1 MANEGQISLS
11 GGSSIVSAVIDWSAT
26 TNESANTTTITAILF
41 VIKNQTVA
49 TSGTWDYSLKA
60 GDKSASG
67 SEYYQLKD
75 EYWRVASVTKTV
87 THNSD
92 GTAPSVTISASFKAP
107 SGTSLA
113 GNTWSGS
120 ASIKVDSIAR
130 NSSLSLGASSVQM
143 GKKLLIT
150 INRENP
156 NFTHTLK
163 CAFGGKTINI
173 ATDVASSYAWDVPD
187 LAAYCNNA
195 TSGTATIT
203 CIAYNGSTKIGE
215 STATVTLTVPDAT
228 TPSFPDGDVI
238 IGAGNSIGTER
249 GSANFL
255 LTLTYE
261 FNGATGTIVEKGTSN
276 FIWWT
281 PYELAA
287 KIPALTY
294 GTGTLTC
301 ITYNGTAEVGRKS
314 ITFKAVVPNNSTT
327 QPKFTEEG
335 FVLSPSGLPTEF
347 LEYIGWIYLR
357 GMTSVRAEFKA
368 ESTYSQIA
376 SCKLAVSGMTAS
388 GNPATSGY
396 LTVSGEVKVTGTVT
410 DARGYSTSVTKT
422 ITVIPYDKPNIIP
435 HSGQNIVI
443 CERCLADGL
452 PDPKGQYLL
461 IKAGRKYSPIVLD
474 GVQMNTCQLAYRIK
488 ASTEEDFS
496 AWFVILNSNDLTQD
510 EISIT
515 LRYNIL
521 SSTVSYHVQI
531 GVIDF
536 INYALGNDPFIM
548 DFVVSTDDISVHLR
562 PGGKGVAVGKYSEE
576 DYLFDIHS
584 DWDLGYKGSR
594 VMDFVVEHG
603 TDGIWM
609 YRKWYSGLFEAW
621 GTDMTTPSGGYIAG
635 EFPISFPEKP
645 KLFVSNN
652 YDNAGFNVVI
662 KQVSIA
668 NGAWRYLLYIRDTSG
683 AVRNVNDDGLDLYV
697 VGRWK

>member
-1 MANEGQISLS
+1 MANQGQISLS
-11 GGSSIVSAVIDWSAT
+11 GGNSIVSAVIDWSAT

-41 VIKNQTVA
+41 VIKNQTTP
-49 TSGTWDYSLKA
+49 TSGTWGYSLKV
-60 GDKSASG
+60 GDRSSTG
-67 SEYYQLKD
+67 SEYYQLRD
-75 EYWRVASVTKTV
+75 EYWRVTSVTKTV

-92 GTAPSVTISASFKAP
+92 GTAPSVTISASFTGP

-143 GKKLLIT
+143 GKQLLIS

-173 ATDVASSYAWDVPD
+173 ATEVASSYAWTVPD
-187 LAAYCNNA
+187 LAAYCNNS

-249 GSANFL
+249 GSTNFL

-261 FNGATGTIVEKGTSN
+261 FNGANGTIVEKGTSN

-314 ITFKAVVPNNSTT
+314 ITFRAVVPNNSTT
-327 QPKFTEEG
+327 QPKFTEDG
-335 FVLSPSGLPTEF
+335 FVLSPSGVLPEAF
-347 LEYIGWIYLR
+347 AGMYIR
-357 GMTSVRAEFKA
+357 GKTGVRADFTA
-368 ESTYSQIA
+368 ETPYSQIA
-376 SCKLAVSGMTAS
+376 SCKVTVSGMTAS

-422 ITVIPYDKPNIIP
+422 IKVIPYDKPRVIP
-435 HSGQNIVI
+435 YNGQNIVV

-452 PDPKGQYLL
+452 PDSGGQNLL
-461 IKAGRKYSPIVLD
+461 IMAGRKYEPVAVD
-474 GVQMNTCQLAYRIK
+474 GVQKNFCELKYRYK
-488 ASTEEDFS
+488 ASSADEFSDWITLIKETE
-496 AWFVILNSNDLTQD
+496 VLND
-510 EISIT
+510 EISIIAIGIVPSAT
-515 LRYNIL
+515 
-521 SSTVSYHVQI
+521 TSYHVQI
-531 GVIDF
+531 AVHDTISSEP
-536 INYALGNDPFIM
+536 ITM
-548 DFVVSTDDISVHLR
+548 DFVVSTDDITLHLR
-562 PGGKGVAVGKYSEE
+562 AGGKGASVGKYSEE

-584 DWDLGYKGSR
+584 DWDLGLKGSR
-594 VMDFVVEHG
+594 VVDFVLEQG
-603 TDGIWM
+603 TSGIWT
-609 YRKWYSGLFEAW
+609 YRKWYSGLYECW
-621 GTDMTTPSGGYIAG
+621 GTDMTEPSSNYISG
-635 EFPISFPEKP
+635 TFPISFPEKP
-645 KLFVSNN
+645 KLFVSNT
-652 YDNAGFNVVI
+652 YDSGGFTIVI
-662 KQVSIA
+662 KQIHTSGGV
-668 NGAWRYLLYIRDTSG
+668 WKYQLYLRDTTGG
-683 AVRNVNDDGLDLYV
+683 ATRNVNTEGIDLYV

>member
-11 GGSSIVSAVIDWSAT
+11 GGSSIVSAVIDWSAK

-49 TSGTWDYSLKA
+49 TSGTWDYSLKV

-163 CAFGGKTINI
+163 CEFGGKTINI
-173 ATDVASSYAWDVPD
+173 ATDVASSYAWTVPD
-187 LAAYCNNA
+187 MAAYCNNA

-249 GSANFL
+249 GSTNFR

-261 FNGATGTIVEKGTSN
+261 FNGATGTIVEDGTGD
-276 FIWWT
+276 FVWWT

-287 KIPALTY
+287 KIPSLTY
-294 GTGTLTC
+294 GTGKLTC
-301 ITYNGTAEVGRKS
+301 ITKNGTAEVGTKT
-314 ITFKAVVPNNSTT
+314 ITFRAVVPNNSTT
-327 QPKFTEEG
+327 QPKFTEENFRLAG
-335 FVLSPSGLPTEF
+335 NDY
-347 LEYIGWIYLR
+347 LEQYIR
-357 GMTSVRAEFKA
+357 GK
-368 ESTYSQIA
+368 TYVEAYFEGVETPYSRIA
-376 SCKLAVSGMTAS
+376 SCTLMVSGMTATGVLEDS
-388 GNPATSGY
+388 YYRAVSGY

-422 ITVIPYDKPNIIP
+422 ITVIPYDNPSVIP
-435 HSGQNIVI
+435 HSGQNIVV
-443 CERCLADGL
+443 CERCQADGL
-452 PDPKGQYLL
+452 PDPKGQHLL
-461 IKAGRKYSPIVLD
+461 IKAGRKYSKIVVD
-474 GVQMNTCQLAYRIK
+474 GEQGNFCELIYRWK
-488 ASTEEDFS
+488 ESTDEYFSGWFSLLSFDYFEE
-496 AWFVILNSNDLTQD
+496 D
-510 EISIT
+510 EISIVDQD
-515 LRYNIL
+515 IVL
-521 SSTVSYHVQI
+521 SPTASYHVQI
-531 GVIDF
+531 AVADQVNGWNPI
-536 INYALGNDPFIM
+536 AM
-548 DFVVSTDDISVHLR
+548 DFVISTDDITVHMR

-576 DYLFDIHS
+576 DYLFDIHP

-594 VMDFVVEHG
+594 VMDFIVDYG
-603 TDGIWM
+603 RDGIWM
-609 YRKWYSGLFEAW
+609 YRKWYSGLYEAW
-621 GTDMTTPSGGYIAG
+621 GTDMSEPSSGHIEGT
-635 EFPISFPEKP
+635 FPISFIEKP
-645 KLFVSNN
+645 NMIVSNT
-652 YDNAGFNVVI
+652 YDSGGFTEVI
-662 KQVSIA
+662 KQIA
-668 NGAWRYLLYIRDTSG
+668 MQGGEWRYLLYLRDTSG
-683 AVRNVNDDGLDLYV
+683 ATRNVNTEGIDLYV
-697 VGRWK
+697 VGLWR